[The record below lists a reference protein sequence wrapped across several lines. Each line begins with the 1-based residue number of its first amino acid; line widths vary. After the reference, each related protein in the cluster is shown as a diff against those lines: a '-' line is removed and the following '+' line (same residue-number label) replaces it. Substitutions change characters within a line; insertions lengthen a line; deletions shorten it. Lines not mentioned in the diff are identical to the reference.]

1 MNKLDEYKPI
11 KVNKLWQV
19 WKHALGS
26 FSEQDGY
33 EKKNDNAI
41 TYIRTFIVVTNLI
54 CAYLIMWNIL
64 KDL

>member
-1 MNKLDEYKPI
+1 MKHEKNY
-11 KVNKLWQV
+11 NRWQI

-41 TYIRTFIVVTNLI
+41 TYIRTFIVVSNLI
-54 CAYLIMWNIL
+54 CAYVIMANIIVSWIV
-64 KDL
+64 